1 VTDSDRDRAEMRA
14 LADRFRQLMV
24 RENEV
29 QLFDHETRQ
38 RIGEAIG
45 KAMRQSGSDF
55 GYLPQRKG

>member
-1 VTDSDRDRAEMRA
+1 MTDCERAEMRA
-14 LADRFRQLMV
+14 LADQFRQLMA
-24 RENEV
+24 REKEV

-45 KAMRQSGSDF
+45 KAMRQGGSGF